1 LLGIKGDYMGFFS
14 NLFKGKQ
21 SNGYSSN
28 DIDIVTSSA
37 QRLVEI
43 INESLTIANESNNP
57 ETKISRLEVA
67 KNKLSEIKIL
77 SKQYSF
83 LTLSSLYEVDS
94 IIAKLESEFLIAGY
108 EEIASGNIT
117 AEALEKEGKTEE
129 AIIEYEKLA
138 SRKVDTPF
146 TYRRLAILYRKEKN
160 KNNEIRILEEALNN
174 IPKSNAKHYSW
185 FQDRLMKIKQ

>member
-1 LLGIKGDYMGFFS
+1 MGFFS
-14 NLFKGKQ
+14 NFFKNKP
-21 SNGYSSN
+21 SDGYSSN
-28 DIDIVTSSA
+28 DIDVVTSSA

-67 KNKLSEIKIL
+67 KNKLSEIKEL

-83 LTLSSLYEVDS
+83 LNLTSLEEVESS
-94 IIAKLESEFLIAGY
+94 IAELENEFLIAGY
-108 EEIASGNIT
+108 EEIASGNIA
-117 AEALEKEGKTEE
+117 AEALEKEGKIEE

-146 TYRRLAILYRKEKN
+146 TYRRLAILYRKGKKEN
-160 KNNEIRILEEALNN
+160 DEIRIVQEALNN
-174 IPKSNAKHYSW
+174 IPKYNAKHYSW
-185 FQDRLMKIKQ
+185 FQGVCLFS